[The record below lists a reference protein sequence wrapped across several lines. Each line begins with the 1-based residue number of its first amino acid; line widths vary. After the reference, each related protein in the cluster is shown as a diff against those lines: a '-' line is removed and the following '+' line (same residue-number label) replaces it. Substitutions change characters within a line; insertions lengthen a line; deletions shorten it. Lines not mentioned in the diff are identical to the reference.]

1 MSGELEDWLDANAA
15 AGGAVAHRHQY
26 SADLLH
32 PLPVVAAPVSL
43 AQGMPTAVQIITAA
57 WREYLALRITY
68 DLEAH
73 GPSRTATAE
82 ISAGPVVAAGE
93 EEPLPRLPCAS
104 GRGGYRSAQPE

>member
-1 MSGELEDWLDANAA
+1 MRRRE
-15 AGGAVAHRHQY
+15 V
-26 SADLLH
+26 LLH
-32 PLPVVAAPVSL
+32 IGINTQPISFILLPVVAAPVSL

-73 GPSRTATAE
+73 GPSRTATAG